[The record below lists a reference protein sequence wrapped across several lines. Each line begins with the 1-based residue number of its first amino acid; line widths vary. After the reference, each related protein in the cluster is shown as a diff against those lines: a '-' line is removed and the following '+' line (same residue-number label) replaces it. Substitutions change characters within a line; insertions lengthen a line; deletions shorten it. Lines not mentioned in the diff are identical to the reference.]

1 MTPNGQ
7 PKYSLPHG
15 VRLREDKVRG
25 GWVLLMAEHAIM
37 LSDTAREILQ
47 LCNGKS
53 EEEIIGTL
61 KARYPGQELEGDVKE
76 FLQEALQE
84 KWIRLVS

>member
-1 MTPNGQ
+1 MNVKVQ
-7 PKYSLPHG
+7 AKYSLPHG

-25 GWVLLMAEHAIM
+25 GWVLLMAEHAII

-53 EEEIIGTL
+53 EEEIIHLL

-76 FLQEALQE
+76 FLGEALQE
-84 KWIRLVS
+84 KWIRLV